1 MADRKD
7 ILVQCTR
14 CRNKHKESER
24 IAMPSELGK
33 TLVCPRCGCKNYYD
47 MTPQVAW
54 CWASGLIEIGDK
66 EQVPEGGIVVAH
78 GPTSSLK
85 GVLTAV
91 ARHGWE
97 RGQLLVPGVPEA
109 ADQREAGQAL
119 DKWLAWCGRSN
130 GRRSNYGVVFSPPGK
145 PMDT

>member
-1 MADRKD
+1 MNALSESVRVQCSKSYIRVYERIGDTDQYQPIPLIWRGCEMTSHKD

-33 TLVCPRCGCKNYYD
+33 TLVCPRCGWKNYYD

-54 CWASGLIEIGDK
+54 CWASGLIEMGDK

-78 GPTSSLK
+78 GPKAFLK
-85 GVLTAV
+85 A
-91 ARHGWE
+91 
-97 RGQLLVPGVPEA
+97 
-109 ADQREAGQAL
+109 
-119 DKWLAWCGRSN
+119 
-130 GRRSNYGVVFSPPGK
+130 Y
-145 PMDT
+145 